1 MSMTTPQAGADRVF
15 VRKASGLI
23 KTASNADVFIFDI
36 GLVSVGIGLGGLLL
50 YGPGVY
56 LGGNLNIA
64 VILAGV
70 GMILVG
76 LGMLCWTV
84 TIPRSGGIYV
94 FGTRSMWPPIA
105 FMLSFGEAS
114 AWLFYSAF
122 GAYWITTI
130 GIAPAVTTI
139 GIVAHSNSLISAGAD
154 LGSKGWIF
162 GIGAAL
168 EIVGAV
174 LLASGM
180 RRFFTAQ
187 KVVFVVAILGT
198 LVLIGALVATSRH
211 GFITTYNRL
220 MGPQLKVGPDAY
232 NGTIQAAKAHGWSN
246 PGFTWSQT
254 LKASNWAFLPLIGAA
269 FSISIG
275 GEIKS
280 VARGQGLGII
290 GAIIGSVITWL
301 VVFALVY
308 HVMGY
313 NFLSATT
320 YSSLNAVP
328 GAATP
333 VTPWVTLLAGIMTN
347 SSVLTVLIAL
357 GFIAW
362 IWLWVPAQVAYGNR
376 AIMAWSLDRVFPDR
390 FARVSDRTHTPI
402 PAIALA
408 TLVAIVFLGL
418 LTFTTYFAT
427 VVFIEVGVAAWT
439 IVLVAGVFF
448 PYRRPDVY
456 EKSPISTIRVLG
468 LPVMTVACA
477 LGALAGAAY
486 FVDLFYDSFAAGHS
500 WHSLSILLG
509 WFAAGFVIYW
519 VMKLY
524 RSRQGVNVDLA
535 FKDIPVE

>member
-1 MSMTTPQAGADRVF
+1 MSTVTGQVGGERVF
-15 VRKASGLI
+15 LRKASGLI
-23 KTASNADVFIFDI
+23 KTASNTDVFIFDI

-56 LGGNLNIA
+56 LGANLGIG

-70 GMILVG
+70 AMIFVG

-84 TIPRSGGIYV
+84 TIPRSGGVYV
-94 FGTRSMWPPIA
+94 FGTRSMWPPLA

-130 GIAPAVTTI
+130 GIAPAVTTV
-139 GIVAHSNSLISAGAD
+139 GIVGHSQGLVNLGAD
-154 LGSKGWIF
+154 LTSKGWIF

-168 EIVGAV
+168 EVIGAV

-180 RRFFTAQ
+180 RRFFVAQ
-187 KVVFVVAILGT
+187 KVVFAVAVVGT
-198 LVLIGALVATSRH
+198 LVLIGALLFSTRH
-211 GFITTYNRL
+211 GFTTTYNRL
-220 MGPQLKVGPDAY
+220 MGPELGVGSDAY
-232 NGTIQAAKAHGWSN
+232 NGTIAAAQKAGWSN
-246 PGFTWSQT
+246 PGATVSET

-280 VARGQGLGII
+280 VARGQGVGIV
-290 GAIIGSVITWL
+290 GAIVGSVVIWI
-301 VVFALVY
+301 VVIALVY
-308 HVMGY
+308 RVMGY
-313 NFLSATT
+313 DFLSATT
-320 YSSLNAVP
+320 YSSLNGVE

-333 VTPWVTLLAGIMTN
+333 VTPWITLLAGIMTD
-347 SSVLTVLIAL
+347 STLLTVLISL

-362 IWLWVPAQVAYGNR
+362 IWLWVPSQVAYGNR

-390 FARVSDRTHTPI
+390 FARVNDRTHTPVA
-402 PAIALA
+402 AIALA
-408 TLVAIVFLGL
+408 TAMAIAFLAL

-427 VVFIEVGVAAWT
+427 VVFIEVGVVAWT
-439 IVLVAGVFF
+439 IILAAGVLF
-448 PYRRPDVY
+448 PYRRPDLY
-456 EKSPISTIRVLG
+456 EKSPIAGLRVLG
-468 LPVMTVACA
+468 LPAMSVACA
-477 LGALAGAAY
+477 LGAIAGAAY
-486 FVDLFYDSFAAGHS
+486 FVNLLFDSFAAGHS
-500 WHSLSILLG
+500 WHSMSVLIG

-519 VMKLY
+519 VMKLV
-524 RSRQGVNVDLA
+524 RARQGVNVDLA

>member
-1 MSMTTPQAGADRVF
+1 MSTSTPQSGADRVIF
-15 VRKASGLI
+15 RKASGLI
-23 KTASNADVFIFDI
+23 KTASNTDVFIFDI

-50 YGPGVY
+50 YGTGVY
-56 LGGNLNIA
+56 LGANLYIGVLLAAIA
-64 VILAGV
+64 MTLI
-70 GMILVG
+70 G

-94 FGTRSMWPPIA
+94 FATRSMWPPLA

-130 GIAPAVTTI
+130 GIAPAVTTV
-139 GIVAHSNSLISAGAD
+139 GIVAHNQSIITAGTD
-154 LGSKGWIF
+154 LTHKGWIF

-168 EIVGAV
+168 ELIGAV
-174 LLASGM
+174 LLVSGM
-180 RRFFTAQ
+180 RRFFSAQ
-187 KVVFVVAILGT
+187 KVVFAVAIVGT
-198 LVLIGALVATSRH
+198 LVLIGALIATSRSSFVH
-211 GFITTYNRL
+211 TYNHL
-220 MGPQLKVGPDAY
+220 MGPQLHVGHNAY
-232 NGTIQAAKAHGWSN
+232 LGTIAAAKAHGWSN
-246 PGFTWSQT
+246 PGATVSQT

-280 VARGQGLGII
+280 VTRGQGVGIV
-290 GAIIGSVITWL
+290 GAIWGSVVIW
-301 VVFALVY
+301 VIVFALVFN
-308 HVMGY
+308 VMGY

-333 VTPWVTLLAGIMTN
+333 VTPWITLLAGIMTN
-347 SSVLTVLIAL
+347 STVLTVLISL

-408 TLVAIVFLGL
+408 TAVAIGFLAL
-418 LTFTTYFAT
+418 LTFSTYFLT

-439 IVLVAGVFF
+439 IVLAAGVFF
-448 PYRRPDVY
+448 PYRRPDLY
-456 EKSPISTIRVLG
+456 EKSPISNIRLFG
-468 LPVMTVACA
+468 LPVMSVACG

-486 FVDLFYDSFAAGHS
+486 FVNMFYDSFAAGHS

-519 VMKLY
+519 IMKWY
-524 RSRQGVNVDLA
+524 RNRQGVNVDLA